1 MCHKVLLDATFYRLI
16 EIAKARD
23 GILHHRFDLL
33 ARGHVGGE
41 AAGGC
46 ADLCRHFL
54 RRVPVDAT
62 TKTFAPSAA
71 KRRHMAA
78 PKPEP
83 PPVTMIFFSLRCI

>member
-1 MCHKVLLDATFYRLI
+1 MCHNVLLDATFYRLI

-23 GILHHRFDLL
+23 GVLHHRFDLL

-41 AAGGC
+41 GAGGC

-54 RRVPVDAT
+54 RRVPVDIDNQNLR
-62 TKTFAPSAA
+62 SAA

-83 PPVTMIFFSLRCI
+83 PPVTMIFFSLRRI